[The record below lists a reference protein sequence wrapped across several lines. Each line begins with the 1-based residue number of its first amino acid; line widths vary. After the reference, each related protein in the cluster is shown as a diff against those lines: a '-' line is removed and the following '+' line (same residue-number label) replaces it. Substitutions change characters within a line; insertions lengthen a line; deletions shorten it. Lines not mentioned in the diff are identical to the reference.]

1 MQYLKK
7 LGSCYLLMIPFFIIM
22 TFLITILSYF
32 NIINLT
38 FTKIFKLLIPIFT
51 IILGSFKMG
60 KLSTKKGYLQG
71 LYLGL
76 SFFILTLLIN
86 LILFQTFNIKSWV
99 YYIILILTSMLGGM
113 LGISKKSQ
121 NQS

>member
-7 LGSCYLLMIPFFIIM
+7 LGSCYLLMIPFFLIM

-32 NIINLT
+32 DIINLT
-38 FTKIFKLLIPIFT
+38 FTKILKLLIPIFT

-76 SFFILTLLIN
+76 SFVFLTIIIN
-86 LILFQTFNIKSWV
+86 LIIFSTFNTKSII
-99 YYIILILTSMLGGM
+99 YYLILILTSMLGGM
-113 LGISKKSQ
+113 LGISKK
-121 NQS
+121 NQDQS